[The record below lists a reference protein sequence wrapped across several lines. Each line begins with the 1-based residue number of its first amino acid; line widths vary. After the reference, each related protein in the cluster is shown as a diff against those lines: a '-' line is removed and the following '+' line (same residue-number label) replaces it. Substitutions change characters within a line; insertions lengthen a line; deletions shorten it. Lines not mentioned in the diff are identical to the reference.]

1 MSGHQSKAVG
11 VCSRCVPT
19 FKLFQNCWWPCGI
32 EVVLGLIYP
41 GLRTGIHGYRWSK
54 VIASLKIA
62 RQQGS
67 FDSARASAA
76 LQYLATALDL
86 QTIKGV

>member
-1 MSGHQSKAVG
+1 
-11 VCSRCVPT
+11 
-19 FKLFQNCWWPCGI
+19 
-32 EVVLGLIYP
+32 
-41 GLRTGIHGYRWSK
+41 LRTGIHGYRWSK